1 MNQNT
6 ESILFTPKSIGNVEV
21 PNRFVRSAT
30 FECAAHEDGSVGDK
44 YSKIYERLSKG
55 NVGLIIS
62 GMMHISES
70 GKSYHFQ
77 AGLHSDEMISGLSE
91 MTEKVHQTGS
101 KIFAQIAHGGRQTLV
116 QGRRPM
122 APSGGGLD
130 LIYQVIPRP
139 MRIDEI
145 ETAIAD
151 FGEAALRAKK
161 AGFDGVQFHGAHGY
175 LIHEFLSPFFNRR
188 TDEWGGTADNRF
200 RFLKCVYES
209 VREKVGDDFPVTIKL
224 NVNDHTPKKGLSID
238 DVQMHCE
245 RLAEMGID
253 AVELSCGTVAYSLFQ
268 QSRGDV
274 PAKGFASTQPLP
286 FQWISAKI
294 FALAF
299 PQQRYIFEEGYN
311 LWASQHIR
319 KVLQDVP
326 LIMVGGLRSPD
337 VMAKIIHEKQADF
350 VSMCRPLIREP
361 MIIKKWQDG
370 NKKPVSCVNCNK
382 CFVVLA
388 HDEMLSCGNNRT
400 F

>member
-1 MNQNT
+1 MNQDT
-6 ESILFTPKSIGNVEV
+6 ESILFTAKSIGNVAV
-21 PNRFVRSAT
+21 ANRFVRSAT
-30 FECAAHEDGSVGDK
+30 FECAANEDGSVGDK

-55 NVGLIIS
+55 KVGLIIS
-62 GMMHISES
+62 GMMHISEP
-70 GKSYHFQ
+70 GKSYQFQ
-77 AGLHSDEMISGLSE
+77 AGLHSDEMIPGLSK
-91 MTEKVHQTGS
+91 MTKKVHQAGS

-130 LIYQVIPRP
+130 FIYQVIPRP
-139 MRIDEI
+139 MTIDEI
-145 ETAIAD
+145 KAVIAD
-151 FGEAALRAKK
+151 FGNAALRAKQ
-161 AGFDGVQFHGAHGY
+161 AGFDGVQVHGAHGY
-175 LIHEFLSPFFNRR
+175 LIHEFLSPFFNHRS
-188 TDEWGGTADNRF
+188 DEWGGNANNRF

-209 VREKVGDDFPVTIKL
+209 VREKVGDDFPVIIKL
-224 NVNDHTPKKGLSID
+224 NVNDHTPQKGLSIEE
-238 DVQMHCE
+238 VKMHCE

-253 AVELSCGTVAYSLFQ
+253 AVELSCGTLAYSMFN

-274 PAKGFASTQPLP
+274 PAKGFSSTLPLP
-286 FQWISAKI
+286 FQWVGARF
-294 FALAF
+294 FAMVF

-311 LWASQHIR
+311 LWASRHIR
-319 KVLQDVP
+319 KVMPDVP

-337 VMAKIIHEKQADF
+337 VMANIIQQNQADF

-388 HDEMLSCGNNRT
+388 HNEVLSCGNNRT